1 MKAQKGLLIALLTVC
16 TVIAILL
23 ALILW
28 RGDLIFI
35 IEGLNGKDGQN
46 GANGLDGVNGLNGL
60 DGKDGKSAYEIAVE
74 NGFVGTV
81 NEWLLSLVVQGTVG
95 EDGVGIE
102 SIRIDGNGHLLILL
116 TNGRLIDA
124 GNVSGGTESAPSVP
138 DVTVP
143 DIHFPA
149 HLVMTKGT
157 KFTLHVDQILLS
169 RTEDMRVGF
178 TYSGGGTVEEVE
190 NESFS
195 ITPAWRNDADATP
208 HANETEILLLRLEML
223 VDGEWKQVADRA
235 AVVTVVEKPQSFSAK
250 GILIGDSR
258 ISDGTIVNALGY
270 YSPKITL
277 LGTRKTADGY
287 CHEGRAGWSTS
298 DYLTQAEK
306 GSVKNAFYNPATQ
319 NFDFSYYMTEQ
330 GYTAPDFVVI
340 NLGANDNFSEQSAK
354 NIDQMVASIRSY
366 AEAQGREIKILVM
379 TEYLSPASAT
389 GRTEAYL
396 QGMRDKQYR
405 YFDYLNEV
413 FGEREDESVYLLP
426 NYLCVNDGDHWRTV
440 SEGTQD
446 VIHLSMTGYYRE
458 ADLLRAYL
466 YRLFGA

>member
-1 MKAQKGLLIALLTVC
+1 MSMKAQKGLLIALLTVC
-16 TVIAILL
+16 TVIAVLL

-46 GANGLDGVNGLNGL
+46 GANGINGL
-60 DGKDGKSAYEIAVE
+60 DGLNGKDGKSAYEIAVE
-74 NGFVGTV
+74 NGFEGTV

-95 EDGVGIE
+95 QDGVGIE
-102 SIRIDGNGHLLILL
+102 SIRIAENGHLLILL

-124 GNVSGGTESAPSVP
+124 GDVSAGTESSPTVP

-143 DIHFPA
+143 DIHFPS

-157 KFTLHVDQILLS
+157 KFTVHVDQILLS
-169 RTEDMRVGF
+169 RTADMRIGF
-178 TYSGGGTVEEVE
+178 TYSGNGTVEEVE

-195 ITPAWRNDADATP
+195 ITPAWRNDADASP
-208 HANETEILLLRLEML
+208 HANENEILLLRLEMKI
-223 VDGEWKQVADRA
+223 DGEWKQVADRA
-235 AVVTVVEKPQSFSAK
+235 AVVTVVEKTQSFSAK

-258 ISDGTIVNALGY
+258 ISDGTIVNALSY
-270 YSPKITL
+270 YTPKITL
-277 LGTRKTADGY
+277 LGARKTSDGY
-287 CHEGRAGWSTS
+287 CHEGRAGWSTA
-298 DYLTQAEK
+298 DYLTLAEK
-306 GSVKNAFYNPATQ
+306 GSLKNAFYNPATQ
-319 NFDFSYYMTEQ
+319 TFDFSYYMTEQ
-330 GYTAPDFVVI
+330 GYTDLDFVVI

-366 AEAQGREIKILVM
+366 AEAQGREIKIFVM

-389 GRTEAYL
+389 GRTEEYL

-405 YFDYLNEV
+405 YFDYLNAV

-426 NYLCVNDGDHWRTV
+426 NYLCVNDSDHWRTV